1 MSINALFTL
10 TALVLSSQLAAQ
22 QEPVEYEIAFP
33 NAVHHEAE
41 VSATFTGLGTGP
53 AQLRMSRSS
62 PGRYALHEFAKN
74 VYSVSA
80 TDSRGTTLPVTRANP
95 HQWNVSGHDGT
106 VTVHYTLYADRAD
119 GTYSGIDLTH
129 SHLNMPATFMFARG
143 TEARPIRVTFRW
155 TNPAWRIATQLAP
168 TADTSSTHATFTA
181 PHLQYFFDSPTEIS
195 EHALYTWRDSLGGPA
210 QTIRMALHHAG
221 TKAEAD
227 AYAERV
233 KGIVS
238 ELAALFGEFPDF
250 DFGTY
255 TFLADYLPWDSGDGM
270 EHRNSTVVSSTGS
283 LARSAN
289 QLLGTVAHEF
299 THAWNV
305 ERIRPTTLEPFDFER
320 ENMSNELWL
329 AEGFTNYIGQLVMR
343 RAGVYDDRT
352 FAAVEGRGA
361 NAVMNN
367 PGRQFF
373 SPVGM
378 SQQAPFVDAASSIDP
393 QNKQNTFISYY
404 TYGQALALALDLT
417 MRMRGELTLD
427 DFMRGMWAEF
437 GRDQRNY
444 APARTYTV
452 DDARKV
458 LGKVTGDQAFAD
470 DFFRRYV
477 TGQESPDFAP
487 LFAAAGFRMQPP
499 DSSRAWLGASIR
511 VNDGAAE
518 LRGNTLIGTPLYEA
532 GLDRGDRI
540 VSLGGRAIDT
550 QAALDSVIAAHQPGD
565 AVPVVFESRGMTRNA
580 TLTFAVDP
588 SRDVVPFEDAGEP
601 LTDSVRAF
609 RARWLGSRVSH

>member
-1 MSINALFTL
+1 MRTRLLALSCLLSLPASAQSPVVYDITFENAT
-10 TALVLSSQLAAQ
+10 
-22 QEPVEYEIAFP
+22 
-33 NAVHHEAE
+33 HHEA
-41 VSATFTGLGTGP
+41 VVTATFSDLP
-53 AQLRMSRSS
+53 SAAAQLRMSRSS

-74 VYSVSA
+74 VYSVTA
-80 TDSRGTTLPVTRANP
+80 TDSRGRPLDVTRVNP
-95 HQWNVSGHDGT
+95 HQWSVSGHDGT
-106 VTVHYTLYADRAD
+106 VTVRYTLYADRAD

-129 SHLNMPATFMFARG
+129 AHLNMPATFMFARG
-143 TEARPIRVTFRW
+143 TEARPIRVTFHW
-155 TNPAWRIATQLAP
+155 TNPAWRVATQLAP
-168 TADTSSTHATFTA
+168 TADTTSTHATFTA

-195 EHALYTWRDSLGGPA
+195 EHALYAWRDSLGGPA
-210 QTIRMALHHAG
+210 QTIRFALHHAG

-227 AYAERV
+227 AYVERV

-238 ELAALFGEFPDF
+238 ELAAFFGEFPRF

-289 QLLGTVAHEF
+289 QLLGTVSHEF

-305 ERIRPTTLEPFDFER
+305 ERARPGTLEPFDFER

-329 AEGFTNYIGQLVMR
+329 AEGFTNYIGQLILR
-343 RAGVYDDRT
+343 RTGIYDDRT

-367 PGRQFF
+367 PGRRFF

-417 MRMRGELTLD
+417 MRTRGDLTLE

-437 GRDQRNY
+437 GRNQENY
-444 APARTYTV
+444 APVRTYTV
-452 DDARKV
+452 DDARRV

-499 DSSRAWLGASIR
+499 DSSTAWLGATIR
-511 VNDGAAE
+511 VSEGAAE

-540 VSLGGRAIDT
+540 VSLDGRAIDS
-550 QAALDSVIAAHQPGD
+550 QAALDSVIDAHRPGD
-565 AVPVVFESRGMTRNA
+565 TIPVVFESRGMTRSA
-580 TLTFAVDP
+580 RITFSVDP
-588 SRDVVPFEDAGEP
+588 SRDVVPFEAVGEA
-601 LTDSVRAF
+601 LTPSVRAF
-609 RARWLGSRVSH
+609 RARWLDSRVAH